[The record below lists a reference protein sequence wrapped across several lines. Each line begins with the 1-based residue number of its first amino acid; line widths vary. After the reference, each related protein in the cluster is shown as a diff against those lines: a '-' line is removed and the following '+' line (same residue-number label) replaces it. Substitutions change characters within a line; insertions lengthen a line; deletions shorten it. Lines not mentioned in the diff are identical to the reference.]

1 MASVRPV
8 EGETAKASTIDQRA
22 SNGSPDNGAEW
33 PAVYVA
39 RGGENENESTQKESK
54 PRIR

>member
-22 SNGSPDNGAEW
+22 SNGWPDNGAEW